1 MKEDI
6 TLEEVNGHAI
16 DVVSAGVDTVRK
28 LEETNYSRT
37 STNGHLSG
45 QFFFTP
51 TSRWLPITVV
61 DW

>member
-6 TLEEVNGHAI
+6 TLEEVNGHVI
-16 DVVSAGVDTVRK
+16 DVVFAGVDTVRK

-37 STNGHLSG
+37 STRAI
-45 QFFFTP
+45 FFTL
-51 TSRWLPITVV
+51 TSRWLPLTVV